1 MIQHSG
7 PGGIS
12 SPRVSRCDNQLVS
25 GDSPEQSAGP
35 GPRLT
40 GAGDQQQVGPSSRPR
55 VSASPGARSQI
66 DSASCIGRCIS
77 FTTFSIYEDDNN
89 IKYTK
94 EKVNFE
100 NKIKFQ
106 LCIRFHFINRKRLY
120 FNRYIFSLYFFD
132 FLTVFNDLLFLVK

>member
-1 MIQHSG
+1 MSE
-7 PGGIS
+7 
-12 SPRVSRCDNQLVS
+12 CLNQLVR
-25 GDSPEQSAGP
+25 DAPQSSLP
-35 GPRLT
+35 LLTRPRLT
-40 GAGDQQQVGPSSRPR
+40 GAGDQQQVGSSSR
-55 VSASPGARSQI
+55 SPGPGLLRISGARSQI